1 MKDRRGMK
9 KIYKKLISGMLLA
22 VLMVGGLTRVNA
34 YAASETRDW
43 YVYNNDDYT
52 KNPVSLCKFGNYY
65 KKNYVAKCT
74 YRSSNAVSTK
84 ITGGTSAGTKL
95 GASYYTVTNV
105 PVNVY
110 VETCNKN
117 VYIYANLNAATTP
130 AATRGIISHT

>member
-1 MKDRRGMK
+1 
-9 KIYKKLISGMLLA
+9 MLLA
-22 VLMVGGLTRVNA
+22 VLMVGGLTKVNA

-52 KNPVSLCKFGNYY
+52 KNPVGLCKFGNYP
-65 KKNYVAKCT
+65 KRNYVAKCT
-74 YRSSNAVSTK
+74 YRSSKAVSTK

-105 PVNVY
+105 Y

-117 VYIYANLNAATTP
+117 VYIYANLNSATTP
-130 AATRGIISHT
+130 AATNGSISHT